1 MFVIQ
6 VCFALVDNNG
16 KTVITLYIYGD
27 ASSLFSGVEINE
39 KYAELSTSNCVCAQ
53 KRCIFVAFN

>member
-39 KYAELSTSNCVCAQ
+39 KYAELSTSNCVCA
-53 KRCIFVAFN
+53 